1 MFAVVIG
8 LLFVLLLSVGI
19 VLLVALPHLRHGS
32 RILTP
37 DGERT
42 VKQAQE
48 RLTSLA
54 PGRRPGEPEAPEE
67 TSGQQPAAGVPG
79 IGRQRPAPVDSGP
92 IPEVEPGAPVAEDE
106 PAPPTRPIQVIDVRE
121 TPAAPRGAGQ
131 S

>member
-1 MFAVVIG
+1 MPIIREDLRVLAVVIG

-54 PGRRPGEPEAPEE
+54 PGRRAE
-67 TSGQQPAAGVPG
+67 PAAVPG
-79 IGRQRPAPVDSGP
+79 IGRQRPAPSDSGP
-92 IPEVEPGAPVAEDE
+92 IPEVEADAPVAGDE

-121 TPAAPRGAGQ
+121 TPAAPRGAAQ

>member
-1 MFAVVIG
+1 MLAVVIG

-19 VLLVALPHLRHGS
+19 VLLVALPHLRQGS

-54 PGRRPGEPEAPEE
+54 PGRRPD
-67 TSGQQPAAGVPG
+67 QPAEPVQPASAAPG

-92 IPEVEPGAPVAEDE
+92 IPEVEPEVAVTVDD
-106 PAPPTRPIQVIDVRE
+106 PAAPTRPIQVIDVRE